1 MAKLS
6 AALEGGADRIVFGG
20 ENYRHEAVTL
30 PMYEMAGK
38 LARQSGAEVVF
49 NTPRIIRDGE
59 LPAFHKWLES
69 IRDMGAAAISVHNIG
84 SLYAARK
91 LTDLPVEADF
101 SLISYNI

>member
-1 MAKLS
+1 M
-6 AALEGGADRIVFGG
+6 
-20 ENYRHEAVTL
+20 N
-30 PMYEMAGK
+30 EMAVK

-84 SLYAARK
+84 SL
-91 LTDLPVEADF
+91 
-101 SLISYNI
+101 